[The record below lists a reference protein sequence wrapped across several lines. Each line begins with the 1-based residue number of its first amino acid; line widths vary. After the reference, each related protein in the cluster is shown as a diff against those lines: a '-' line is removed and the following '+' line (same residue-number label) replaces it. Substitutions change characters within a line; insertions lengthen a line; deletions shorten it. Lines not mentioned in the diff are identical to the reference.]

1 MKKLLSVLVCAA
13 MLLSNAAFAISPAV
27 TGVESAEEIAQTEQ
41 NSQQDSGEETAELA
55 AELKKSAAPGLNV
68 FTGQKGVWD
77 FEDTTTAGLT
87 SIFESTSNLSLF
99 EIGTDPLDSGN
110 KVIHSVTASFSGT
123 GQAYPWFGLTL
134 PKALEA
140 ERPYYV
146 TFKYRRTNDGADGTY
161 NTDAK
166 CMWLMKNSTSA
177 SDIMVDLKSTINNSS
192 WDTYGAYTDF
202 TKKGANNTAVSKLL
216 FEVNTYQADTSKTH
230 YYYDD
235 IAVIPG
241 YKITYHLND
250 GTDAVYKAEYVKA
263 DLNGPEY
270 TKYTVISDTP
280 SSSKKFV
287 GWSLTRDGETVDS
300 VTISDSDIDLYAV
313 WEKNPADPVLRWT
326 FDDGITGWGNWNGK
340 NKASY
345 EDGNLVAEYVSTGS
359 TGAITSPTFS
369 LDTAKA
375 KYIKIRVRN
384 LTSSTGI
391 HVYFYKKG
399 VSGISEAN
407 SFSIGFKAKTDTYQ
421 TVWKKL
427 EDDVT
432 TWDGV
437 CTQFAFNFNSSAV
450 GDKMYI
456 DEIGF
461 YEYAPV
467 AEYTF
472 DDGAQ
477 GWSAWGKFE
486 SSVADGVFTVNNKAD
501 QNQGAMNSPGNM
513 GVPTDQVRY
522 LYLKYKNETA
532 ATDMKIYYRLTA
544 DSTYNETN
552 TFRPKLESNMTEF
565 GETLFD
571 LSTLPNYTGN
581 IVCFMLQPTH
591 AGKVHFDTVAFY
603 PGEPEVPEED
613 PVYELTLSVSA
624 DSITEENGTVTVT
637 PNVNT
642 NIKKAATTVSYK
654 TNNNNAAVKKND
666 DGTLTLTGKIN
677 GDITVTAVSDYD
689 KSITADVT
697 VSVSGQPD
705 NKTVYY
711 GMNMFMLGNSI
722 LQHGKAESIGW
733 YGNWGM
739 AASAEELDY
748 AHRLQYYLSDK
759 YGEVE
764 FKKCNFA
771 EFERAIS
778 TTTDFT
784 SYFNWIKSIMD
795 GMSDPPEIITIQM
808 GENANTDNRNT
819 YKAAVIQLVKFLRES
834 VPDASIVVCTPFW
847 GGAGKVDGMKDA
859 AEELGVRVA
868 YLHTLNTSENKAVGK
883 FEHNGVANHPGDT
896 GMDNIAKLIYD
907 ELNVTLT
914 ENVTPAYL
922 CPPTS
927 ISIVSSKTTTVSDGE
942 KLNLSIKTVPETET
956 VSDVFWSVDN
966 ENIAVIDENGVF
978 TSKNNGVV
986 TVTAVS
992 KADENVKAS
1001 LEITVTGQTPCF
1013 TLTYDGGAEGV
1024 TGLPE
1029 ANKYAKNNTILS
1041 SANPVREYY
1050 IFNGWTTEK
1059 GSDKTVGSVNVTE
1072 NTTVYASWRKADL
1085 WTFDRDGY
1093 LDGLSVL
1100 NGFNVKVSGGILQ
1113 ALATDTDEASGN
1125 VLKFVSQKLD
1135 IDSDDVNA
1143 FLLKIQNSVKDDSTQ
1158 IKLTVVSTAG
1168 TYNYT
1173 KPVTSTT
1180 EYVTYNFDISDV
1192 SGIITGFE
1200 ITPTNIDSG
1209 ITVDEIAFCSSTI
1222 TFDKNTTDDVSGMPE
1237 DMAATRGMTLPDK
1250 GISRFG
1256 YKFAGWSTEKDDI
1269 IPVTYDKIYGNTT
1282 VYAVWENVGHWEF
1295 SDNHDFTCNGTGTVE
1310 NGIFSHNFTG
1320 VNDPLINLKEFTF
1333 NAEDYTGLEIRFSYT
1348 LDEGK
1353 TGTSTQ
1359 VFFMPEAQSS
1369 YSEASSVSYRH
1380 NGNSSDGFVTF
1391 TVDMT
1396 GNSNWNGKIK
1406 EIRVDTISGYGKYS
1420 LDYVRLVP
1428 KDNTKYSGGV
1438 MMVNSG
1444 ETLDSSDNPYGNVVV
1459 NGGTFKV
1466 TGDAYVS
1473 NFVYESG
1480 NIDLSEGTLGT
1491 DMPIITLNGK
1501 YKATDF
1507 GGLKESDR
1515 VVFSGKNNTIKSG
1528 KYAYYVLALDST
1540 CEYALVTGDYTRS
1553 RLVKLFSNGSVEILE
1568 DGDSTLVTQDSAG
1581 IRSDNYTG
1589 LRLLANVSHT
1599 LRTIDETEYFGELYE
1614 YGFVVGLEADFED
1627 SFPTLDD
1634 VAALKAVSGVA
1645 YDKNGTDIMFEKHA
1659 DYNVI
1664 SCVLI
1669 NIPMNKPKLTTKL
1682 VMTPYVTISDD
1693 GALHTVYGQPVA
1705 RSVYETAKQIIT
1717 DSPDVYEQNK
1727 TYIDTVIRICEN

>member
-1 MKKLLSVLVCAA
+1 MKKLLSVLVCFA
-13 MLLSNAAFAISPAV
+13 MLMSNAAFAISPAV
-27 TGVESAEEIAQTEQ
+27 TEVESAEESVQTEQ
-41 NSQQDSGEETAELA
+41 DSRQAEEQETAELE
-55 AELKKSAAPGLNV
+55 AEAKKSSAPGLNV
-68 FTGQKGVWD
+68 FTGQKGVWN
-77 FEDTTTAGLT
+77 FEDATTDELK
-87 SIFESTSNLSLF
+87 SIFGSVSALSLF

-110 KVIHSVTASFSGT
+110 KVIHAATASYSGND
-123 GQAYPWFGLTL
+123 QSYPSFGMSL
-134 PKALEA
+134 PTVLEA

-161 NTDAK
+161 NTDGNY
-166 CMWLMKNSTSA
+166 MWLMKNSTGV
-177 SDIMVDLKSTINNSS
+177 SDIMVELKSTINDPA
-192 WDTYGAYTDF
+192 WGKYAAYTDF
-202 TKKGANNTAVSKLL
+202 TKKGANNTAVRSLL
-216 FEVNTYQADTSKTH
+216 FEVNTYQTDTSKTH

-250 GTDAVYKAEYVKA
+250 GTDDVYKTEYIKA

-280 SSSKKFV
+280 SSSKKFL
-287 GWSLTRDGETVDS
+287 GWSLTKNGETVDS
-300 VTISDSDIDLYAV
+300 VTIADSDIDLYAV
-313 WEKNPADPVLRWT
+313 WEKNPSDPVLRWT
-326 FDDGITGWGNWNGK
+326 FDNGITGWGNWNGK

-359 TGAITSPTFS
+359 SGAITSPTFS
-369 LDTAKA
+369 LDTSKA
-375 KYIKIRVRN
+375 KYIKMRVRN

-407 SFSIGFKAKTDTYQ
+407 SFSVGFKAKTDTYQ

-427 EDDVT
+427 EGDVS

-467 AEYTF
+467 VEYTF
-472 DDGAQ
+472 DDGVQ
-477 GWSAWGKFE
+477 GWSSWGKFE
-486 SSVADGVFTVNNKAD
+486 SSVADGVLTVNNKAN

-513 GVPTDQVRY
+513 AVPTEQARY

-544 DSTYNETN
+544 DSAYNETN
-552 TFRPKLESNMTEF
+552 IFRPKIESNMTEF

-603 PGEPEVPEED
+603 PGEPEED
-613 PVYELTLSVSA
+613 PIYELTLSASA
-624 DSITEENGTVTVT
+624 KSITEENGTVTIT

-677 GDITVTAVSDYD
+677 GDVTVTAVSDYD
-689 KSITADVT
+689 KSITADIT
-697 VSVSGQPD
+697 ISVSGQQD
-705 NKTVYY
+705 NKTAYY

-771 EFERAIS
+771 EFERAIA

-795 GMSDPPEIITIQM
+795 GMSSTPEIITIQM
-808 GENANTDNRNT
+808 GENVTIDNRNT
-819 YKAAVIQLVKFLRES
+819 YKAAVIQLVKFLREN
-834 VPDASIVVCTPFW
+834 VPDANIVVCTPFW

-868 YLHTLNTSENKAVGK
+868 YLHTLNTNENMAIGK
-883 FEHNGVANHPGDT
+883 FEHNGVARHPGDT

-927 ISIVSSKTTTVSDGE
+927 ISIVSSKNTTESDGE

-966 ENIAVIDENGVF
+966 ENIAVVDENGVF

-1029 ANKYAKNNTILS
+1029 ANVYAKNNTILS
-1041 SANPVREYY
+1041 SENPVREYY

-1072 NTTVYASWRKADL
+1072 NTTVYASWRKADH

-1093 LDGLSVL
+1093 LDGMSVV
-1100 NGFNVKVSGGILQ
+1100 NGFNVKVSGGVLQ
-1113 ALATDTDEASGN
+1113 ALATDTDAASGN

-1135 IDSDDVNA
+1135 IDSGNMKT
-1143 FLLKIQNSVKDDSTQ
+1143 FLLKIQNSSKDDSTQ
-1158 IKLTVVSTAG
+1158 IKLTVTSTAG

-1173 KPVTSTT
+1173 KPVTTT
-1180 EYVTYNFDISDV
+1180 EAATYTFDISDV
-1192 SGIITGFE
+1192 DGIITGFE

-1209 ITVDEIAFCSSTI
+1209 ITVDEIAFCPGMI
-1222 TFDKNTTDDVSGMPE
+1222 TFDKNTTDDVSGIPE
-1237 DMAATRGMTLPDK
+1237 DMAATSGMTLPNK

-1256 YKFAGWSTEKDDI
+1256 YKFAGWSTQPDDI
-1269 IPVTYDKIYGNTT
+1269 SPVTYDRIHGNTT
-1282 VYAVWENVGHWEF
+1282 VYAVWETVGHWEF
-1295 SDNHDFTCNGTGTVE
+1295 SDDHDFSCNGTGKVE
-1310 NGIFSHNFTG
+1310 NGIFSHDFTG
-1320 VNDPLINLKEFTF
+1320 VNDPIINLKEFTF
-1333 NAEDYTGLEIRFSYT
+1333 NAEDYTGVELRLSYT
-1348 LDEGK
+1348 LDADK
-1353 TGTSTQ
+1353 ISTSTQ
-1359 VFFMPEAQSS
+1359 VFFIPETQNG
-1369 YSEASSVSYRH
+1369 YSESASVQYYHR
-1380 NGNSSDGFVTF
+1380 GNSSDGFVTF

-1396 GNSNWNGKIK
+1396 GNSKWKGKIK
-1406 EIRVDTISGYGKYS
+1406 ELRIDAISGYGKYS
-1420 LDYVRLVP
+1420 LDYVRLIP
-1428 KDNTKYSGGV
+1428 KDEKKYSGGV
-1438 MMVNSG
+1438 IAVYPGEILNSS
-1444 ETLDSSDNPYGNVVV
+1444 ENRYGNVVV
-1459 NGGTFKV
+1459 NGGTFKAEN
-1466 TGDAYVS
+1466 DAYVR
-1473 NFVYESG
+1473 NFIYESG
-1480 NIDLSEGTLGT
+1480 NIDLSEGTLGS
-1491 DMPIITLNGK
+1491 DMPTIAPNGK
-1501 YKATDF
+1501 YKAADF

-1515 VVFSGKNNTIKSG
+1515 VVFSGNNNTIKNG
-1528 KYAYYVLALDST
+1528 KYAYYVLALDGD

-1553 RLVKLFSNGSVEILE
+1553 RLVKICSDGSVEMFK
-1568 DGDSTLVTQDSAG
+1568 DNDSTLVTQNSAG
-1581 IRSDNYTG
+1581 IRSDEHTG
-1589 LRLLANVSHT
+1589 LRLLANVSHS
-1599 LRTIDETEYFGELYE
+1599 LRTIGKTEYFGELNE
-1614 YGFVVGLEADFED
+1614 YGFVVGLESNFEN

-1634 VAALKAVSGVA
+1634 VAAKKAVSGVA
-1645 YDKNGTDIMFEKHA
+1645 YDKNGTDIVFEKHA

-1664 SCVLI
+1664 SCVLV
-1669 NIPMNKPKLTTKL
+1669 NIPMEKQKLTAKL
-1682 VMTPYVTISDD
+1682 VMTPYITISDG
-1693 GALHTVYGQPVA
+1693 GALHTVYGQSVA
-1705 RSVYETAKQIIT
+1705 KSVYETAKQIIT

-1727 TYIDTVIRICEN
+1727 EYIDTVIRVCEN

>member
-13 MLLSNAAFAISPAV
+13 MLLSNAAFAIGPAV
-27 TGVESAEEIAQTEQ
+27 TEVESAEESVQTEQ
-41 NSQQDSGEETAELA
+41 DSQQAEEQETAELE
-55 AELKKSAAPGLNV
+55 AEAKKSSAPGLNV

-77 FEDTTTAGLT
+77 FEDTTTDELKG
-87 SIFESTSNLSLF
+87 IFESTSNLSLL

-110 KVIHSVTASFSGT
+110 KVIHSVTASYSGT
-123 GQAYPWFGLTL
+123 GQAYPWFKIVL

-161 NTDAK
+161 NADAN

-177 SDIMVDLKSTINNSS
+177 SDIMVDLKSIINNST

-202 TKKGANNTAVSKLL
+202 TKNGANNTAVRSLL
-216 FEVNTYQADTSKTH
+216 FEVNTYKTDTSKTH

-280 SSSKKFV
+280 SSSKKFI

-313 WEKNPADPVLRWT
+313 WEKNPSDPVLRWT
-326 FDDGITGWGNWNGK
+326 FDNGITGWGNWNGK

-359 TGAITSPTFS
+359 SGAITSPTFS
-369 LDTAKA
+369 LDTSKA

-407 SFSIGFKAKTDTYQ
+407 SFSVGFKAKTDTYQ

-427 EDDVT
+427 EGDVS

-437 CTQFAFNFNSSAV
+437 CTQFAFNFNSSTV

-472 DDGAQ
+472 DDGEQ
-477 GWSAWGKFE
+477 GWSSWGKFE
-486 SSVADGVFTVNNKAD
+486 SSVADGVLTVNNKAN

-513 GVPTDQVRY
+513 AVPTEQARY
-522 LYLKYKNETA
+522 LYIKYKNETP

-544 DSTYNETN
+544 DSAYNETN
-552 TFRPKLESNMTEF
+552 TFRPKFESNMTEF

-603 PGEPEVPEED
+603 PGEPEED
-613 PVYELTLSVSA
+613 PIYELTLSASA
-624 DSITEENGTVTVT
+624 KSITEENGTVTIT

-689 KSITADVT
+689 KSITADIT
-697 VSVSGQPD
+697 ISVSGQQE
-705 NKTVYY
+705 NKTAYY

-722 LQHGKAESIGW
+722 LQHGKAEGIGW

-771 EFERAIS
+771 EFERAIA

-795 GMSDPPEIITIQM
+795 GMSSTPEIITIQM
-808 GENANTDNRNT
+808 GENVTIDNRNT
-819 YKAAVIQLVKFLRES
+819 YKAAVIQLVKFLREN
-834 VPDASIVVCTPFW
+834 VPDANIVVCTPFW
-847 GGAGKVDGMKDA
+847 GGSGKVDGMKDA

-868 YLHTLNTSENKAVGK
+868 YLHTLNTNENKAIGK
-883 FEHNGVANHPGDT
+883 FENSGVARHPGDT

-927 ISIVSSKTTTVSDGE
+927 ISIVSSKNTTESDGE

-956 VSDVFWSVDN
+956 VSDVLWSVDN
-966 ENIAVIDENGVF
+966 ENIAVVDENGVF

-1029 ANKYAKNNTILS
+1029 ANKYAKNNTVLS

-1072 NTTVYASWRKADL
+1072 NTTVYASWRKADH

-1093 LDGLSVL
+1093 LDGMSVV
-1100 NGFNVKVSGGILQ
+1100 NGFNVKVSGGVLQ
-1113 ALATDTDEASGN
+1113 ALATETDAASGN

-1135 IDSDDVNA
+1135 IDSGNMKA
-1143 FLLKIQNSVKDDSTQ
+1143 FLLKIQNSSKDDSTQ
-1158 IKLTVVSTAG
+1158 IKLTVTSTAG

-1173 KPVTSTT
+1173 KPVTTT
-1180 EYVTYNFDISDV
+1180 EAATYTFDISDV
-1192 SGIITGFE
+1192 DGIITGFE

-1209 ITVDEIAFCSSTI
+1209 ITVDEIAFCPGMI
-1222 TFDKNTTDDVSGMPE
+1222 TFDKNTTDDVSGIPE
-1237 DMAATRGMTLPDK
+1237 DMAATSGMTLPNK

-1256 YKFAGWSTEKDDI
+1256 YKFAGWSTQPDDI
-1269 IPVTYDKIYGNTT
+1269 SPVTYDRIHGNTT
-1282 VYAVWENVGHWEF
+1282 VYAVWETVGHWEF
-1295 SDNHDFTCNGTGTVE
+1295 SDDHDFRCNGTGKVE
-1310 NGIFSHNFTG
+1310 NGIFSHDFTG
-1320 VNDPLINLKEFTF
+1320 VNDPIINLKEFTF
-1333 NAEDYTGLEIRFSYT
+1333 NAEDYTGVELRLSYT
-1348 LDEGK
+1348 LDADK
-1353 TGTSTQ
+1353 ISTSTQ
-1359 VFFMPEAQSS
+1359 VFFIPETQNG
-1369 YSEASSVSYRH
+1369 YSESASVQYYHR
-1380 NGNSSDGFVTF
+1380 GNSSDGFVTF

-1396 GNSNWNGKIK
+1396 GNSKWKGKIK
-1406 EIRVDTISGYGKYS
+1406 ELRIDAISGYGKYS
-1420 LDYVRLVP
+1420 LDYVRLIP
-1428 KDNTKYSGGV
+1428 KDEKKYSGGV
-1438 MMVNSG
+1438 IAVYPGEILNSS
-1444 ETLDSSDNPYGNVVV
+1444 ENHYGNVVV
-1459 NGGTFKV
+1459 NGGTFKAEN
-1466 TGDAYVS
+1466 DAYVR
-1473 NFVYESG
+1473 NFIYESG

-1507 GGLKESDR
+1507 GGLKQSDR

-1553 RLVKLFSNGSVEILE
+1553 RLVKLFSNGSVEIFE
-1568 DGDSTLVTQDSAG
+1568 DSDSTLVTQDSAG
-1581 IRSDNYTG
+1581 IRTDNYTG

-1599 LRTIDETEYFGELYE
+1599 LRTIDETEYFGDLYE
-1614 YGFVVGLEADFED
+1614 YGFVVGLESNFEN

-1634 VAALKAVSGVA
+1634 VAAKKAVSGVA

-1664 SCVLI
+1664 SCVLV
-1669 NIPMNKPKLTTKL
+1669 NIPMEKQKLTAKL
-1682 VMTPYVTISDD
+1682 VMTPYITISDG

-1705 RSVYETAKQIIT
+1705 KSVYETAKQIIT

-1727 TYIDTVIRICEN
+1727 EYIDTVIRVCEN

>member
-1 MKKLLSVLVCAA
+1 MKKLLSVLVCFA
-13 MLLSNAAFAISPAV
+13 MLMSNAAFAISPAV
-27 TGVESAEEIAQTEQ
+27 TEVESAEESVQTEQ
-41 NSQQDSGEETAELA
+41 DSRQAEEQETA
-55 AELKKSAAPGLNV
+55 
-68 FTGQKGVWD
+68 
-77 FEDTTTAGLT
+77 
-87 SIFESTSNLSLF
+87 
-99 EIGTDPLDSGN
+99 
-110 KVIHSVTASFSGT
+110 
-123 GQAYPWFGLTL
+123 
-134 PKALEA
+134 
-140 ERPYYV
+140 
-146 TFKYRRTNDGADGTY
+146 
-161 NTDAK
+161 
-166 CMWLMKNSTSA
+166 
-177 SDIMVDLKSTINNSS
+177 
-192 WDTYGAYTDF
+192 
-202 TKKGANNTAVSKLL
+202 
-216 FEVNTYQADTSKTH
+216 
-230 YYYDD
+230 
-235 IAVIPG
+235 
-241 YKITYHLND
+241 
-250 GTDAVYKAEYVKA
+250 
-263 DLNGPEY
+263 
-270 TKYTVISDTP
+270 
-280 SSSKKFV
+280 
-287 GWSLTRDGETVDS
+287 
-300 VTISDSDIDLYAV
+300 DIDLYAV

-326 FDDGITGWGNWNGK
+326 FDNGITGWGNWNGK

-345 EDGNLVAEYVSTGS
+345 EDGNLVAEYVSTGNS
-359 TGAITSPTFS
+359 GAITSPTFS
-369 LDTAKA
+369 LDTSKA
-375 KYIKIRVRN
+375 KYIKMRVRN

-407 SFSIGFKAKTDTYQ
+407 SFSVGFKAKTDTYQ

-427 EDDVT
+427 EGDVS

-437 CTQFAFNFNSSAV
+437 CTQFIFNFNSSAV

-467 AEYTF
+467 VEYTF
-472 DDGAQ
+472 DDGVQ
-477 GWSAWGKFE
+477 GWSSWGKFE
-486 SSVADGVFTVNNKAD
+486 SSVADGVLTVNNKAN

-513 GVPTDQVRY
+513 AVPTEQARY
-522 LYLKYKNETA
+522 LYIKYKNETP
-532 ATDMKIYYRLTA
+532 ATDMKIYYRLSA
-544 DSTYNETN
+544 DSAYSENN
-552 TFRPKLESNMTEF
+552 TFRPKFESNMTEF

-603 PGEPEVPEED
+603 PGEPEED
-613 PVYELTLSVSA
+613 PIYELTLSASA
-624 DSITEENGTVTVT
+624 KSITEENGTVTIT

-677 GDITVTAVSDYD
+677 GDVTVTAVSDYD
-689 KSITADVT
+689 KSITADIT
-697 VSVSGQPD
+697 ISVSGQQD
-705 NKTVYY
+705 NKTAYY

-771 EFERAIS
+771 EFERAIA

-795 GMSDPPEIITIQM
+795 GMSSTPEIITIQM
-808 GENANTDNRNT
+808 GENVTIDNRNT
-819 YKAAVIQLVKFLRES
+819 YKAAVIQLVKFLREN
-834 VPDASIVVCTPFW
+834 VPDANIVVCTPFW
-847 GGAGKVDGMKDA
+847 GGSGKVDGMKDA

-868 YLHTLNTSENKAVGK
+868 YLHTLNTNENKAIGK
-883 FEHNGVANHPGDT
+883 FEHNGVASHPGDT

-922 CPPTS
+922 CTPTS
-927 ISIVSSKTTTVSDGE
+927 ISIVSSKTTTGYDGE
-942 KLNLSIKTVPETET
+942 KLNLSIKTVPETEA

-1029 ANKYAKNNTILS
+1029 ANKYAKNNTVLS

-1085 WTFDRDGY
+1085 WTFERDSY

-1100 NGFNVKVSGGILQ
+1100 NGFNVKVSGGVLQ
-1113 ALATDTDEASGN
+1113 ALATDTDETSGN

-1143 FLLKIQNSVKDDSTQ
+1143 FLLKIQNSAKDDSTQ

-1180 EYVTYNFDISDV
+1180 EYITYDFDISDV

-1209 ITVDEIAFCSSTI
+1209 ITVDEIAFCSGMI
-1222 TFDKNTTDDVSGMPE
+1222 TFDKNTADDVSGMPE

-1256 YKFAGWSTEKDDI
+1256 YKFAGWSTEQDDI

-1295 SDNHDFTCNGTGTVE
+1295 SDNHDFTCNGTGTVG

-1320 VNDPLINLKEFTF
+1320 VNDPIINLKEFTF
-1333 NAEDYTGLEIRFSYT
+1333 NAEDYTGFEIRFSYT
-1348 LDEGK
+1348 LDEGE

-1391 TVDMT
+1391 TVDMKD
-1396 GNSNWNGKIK
+1396 NSNWTGKIK
-1406 EIRVDTISGYGKYS
+1406 EIRLDAISGYGKYS

-1438 MMVNSG
+1438 MMVNFG

-1507 GGLKESDR
+1507 GGLKQSDR

-1553 RLVKLFSNGSVEILE
+1553 RLVKLFSNGSVEIFE
-1568 DGDSTLVTQDSAG
+1568 DSDSTLVTQDSAG
-1581 IRSDNYTG
+1581 IRTDNYTG

-1599 LRTIDETEYFGELYE
+1599 LRTIDETEYFGDLYE
-1614 YGFVVGLEADFED
+1614 YGFVVGLESDFED

-1682 VMTPYVTISDD
+1682 VMTPYVTISD
-1693 GALHTVYGQPVA
+1693 GGVLHTVYGQPVA